1 MIQLEKNRLSQTHLA
16 TPTSGRLPSGME
28 HFKTKSQHRL
38 ASTYQTRQCSILIF
52 DGWFALPCL
61 PTRGDIPNFGLHK
74 CLIFCLLDPPFD
86 VKPFT
91 PAFWPKWGLPLDMQ
105 IPRHK
110 ALGGDQYS
118 RAMSLQ
124 RLVDLVMWP
133 GVDFVL
139 QMACGPVGHGLCW
152 FQCASEVQGSRIYP
166 NIIGGL
172 QWFNIRVYH

>member
-1 MIQLEKNRLSQTHLA
+1 MIQLEKSRLSQTHLVA

-38 ASTYQTRQCSILIF
+38 ACTYQTRQCSILIF

-61 PTRGDIPNFGLHK
+61 PTRGDISNFGLHK
-74 CLIFCLLDPPFD
+74 SLFLPLDPSFD

-124 RLVDLVMWP
+124 RHLVDLVVP
-133 GVDFVL
+133 GGWLRVADGLGTGFVDFNLLLKSKV
-139 QMACGPVGHGLCW
+139 AEYNW
-152 FQCASEVQGSRIYP
+152 
-166 NIIGGL
+166 GL
-172 QWFNIRVYH
+172 QWFICVYH